1 MPTIFSVEHKDVAGD
16 AYDAFLRAGLSRFD
30 SFSLVWRADLPYAAS
45 RHAVGQGLRH
55 HQICKQTGSIGY
67 RFDADALPTLLLPG
81 SLFQWRFPNYPEDL
95 TFYRDGRVG
104 FVSVS
109 HEEQAWI
116 LDSEFA
122 RLLPPGLGFAEEVV
136 SERAYRSYCELAS

>member
-1 MPTIFSVEHKDVAGD
+1 MPTIFSVKHKDIAGD
-16 AYDAFLRAGLSRFD
+16 DYETFLRAALSRFD

-55 HQICKQTGSIGY
+55 HQITKQQGRIVY

-81 SLFQWRFPNYPEDL
+81 SLFQWRLPSYPEDP
-95 TFYRDGRVG
+95 TFYRDGRAG

-109 HEEQAWI
+109 HEEMAWI

-122 RLLPPGLGFAEEVV
+122 RLLPSRLGFAEEVI
-136 SERAYRSYCELAS
+136 SERAYRSYCDVA